1 MKTRLKKQRN
11 RLFFRV
17 TMILLAVWLAVSATY
32 CVIRLNSEKAELQSG
47 TFSDLSNAKR
57 MITVSENGLPMSG
70 DILLDDFNLVYFRD
84 LMKDSEELQI
94 RVIDPVTGAVIADS
108 SAKEYVR
115 FSLQTGKGSFP
126 DRYGYIDFV
135 TIREKLTDPQYQRII
150 ELLNKVSEDG
160 RSYELVCTGFCI
172 IQSEFIP
179 TELSVVLAESPDSR
193 SDRCEIVETF
203 SLGGTEVY
211 RNSAYRMNII
221 PKAFFLSEGYCG
233 DLIGLLSDDERR
245 ENVKAISL
253 GGGEY
258 LFYSSEY
265 YYLDAVL
272 YNDATN
278 QTISS
283 PDIYLLQ
290 YARRVN
296 LFDKCLGAM
305 MGGIAA
311 LFGFFFVIGIL
322 ICVMIWNTV
331 RMQMIE
337 EQKRLD
343 LTNALAHDIKTPL
356 FVISGY
362 AYSLKENIDSD
373 DRDSY
378 LDKIIL
384 QTEQINSQV
393 HKMLNLSKL
402 SSCSMTLNRSE
413 FDLSALFKEIL
424 DEYKC
429 LPDGRRFVFFHTGDS
444 TVSADRELLGT
455 ALQNLIENAVKYS
468 PDGSEIEIDVTDRR
482 VTVSN
487 PSQPVSKAELKKI
500 WQPYYRLDKSRHKKG
515 NGLGLSIVKSILDLH
530 AVRYGMTMKDG
541 CMVFHAEFSR

>member
-1 MKTRLKKQRN
+1 MERRLNKQRN
-11 RLFFRV
+11 RLFLRV
-17 TMILLAVWLAVSATY
+17 TLILLTVWIAVSATY

-47 TFSDLSNAKR
+47 TFSDLSYAKQ
-57 MITVSENGLPMSG
+57 MITLSENGTLQSATMM
-70 DILLDDFNLVYFRD
+70 LDDFNLVYFRD
-84 LMKDSEELQI
+84 LMKDSTQLQI
-94 RVIDPVTGAVIADS
+94 RVIDSSTGTEIADTS
-108 SAKEYVR
+108 GKENVI
-115 FSLQTGKGSFP
+115 FSLQTENGSYP
-126 DRYGYIDFV
+126 DCYGYIDYS
-135 TIREKLTDPQYQRII
+135 TIREKLTDAQYQRII

-179 TELSVVLAESPDSR
+179 TELSVVLTESADSR
-193 SDRCEIVETF
+193 FDRCEIVEVF
-203 SLGGTEVY
+203 GLGGTEVY

-221 PKAFFLSEGYCG
+221 PKAFFLSEGYGG

-305 MGGIAA
+305 MCGIAS
-311 LFGFFFVIGIL
+311 LFGFIFVIGVL

-337 EQKRLD
+337 EQKRID

-402 SSCSMTLNRSE
+402 SSYSMTLNRSE
-413 FDLSALFKEIL
+413 FDLSELVKEIL
-424 DEYKC
+424 DEYIN
-429 LPDGRRFVFFHTGDS
+429 LPDGRSFAFFHTGES
-444 TVSADRELLGT
+444 TVCS

-468 PDGSEIEIDVTDRR
+468 PGGSKIIIEVTGKRIII
-482 VTVSN
+482 SN

-500 WQPYYRLDKSRHKKG
+500 WQPYYRVDKSRHKKG

-530 AVRYGMTMKDG
+530 AAKYDMTMKDG
-541 CMVFHAEFSR
+541 CMVFQAEF

>member
-1 MKTRLKKQRN
+1 MERRLKKQRN
-11 RLFFRV
+11 RLFLRV
-17 TMILLAVWLAVSATY
+17 TLILLTVWIAVSATY

-47 TFSDLSNAKR
+47 TFSDLSYAKQ
-57 MITVSENGLPMSG
+57 MITLSENGTLQSATMM
-70 DILLDDFNLVYFRD
+70 LDDFNLVYFRD
-84 LMKDSEELQI
+84 LMKDSTQLQI
-94 RVIDPVTGAVIADS
+94 RVIDSSTGTEIADTS
-108 SAKEYVR
+108 GKENVI
-115 FSLQTGKGSFP
+115 FSLQTEIGSYP
-126 DRYGYIDFV
+126 DCYGYIDYS
-135 TIREKLTDPQYQRII
+135 TIREKLTDAQYQRII

-179 TELSVVLAESPDSR
+179 TELSVVLTESSDSR
-193 SDRCEIVETF
+193 FDRCEIVEVF
-203 SLGGTEVY
+203 GLGGTEVY

-221 PKAFFLSEGYCG
+221 PKAFFLSEGYGG

-253 GGGEY
+253 GRGEY

-305 MGGIAA
+305 MCGIAS
-311 LFGFFFVIGIL
+311 LFGFIFVIGVL

-337 EQKRLD
+337 EQKRID

-402 SSCSMTLNRSE
+402 SSYSMTLNRSE
-413 FDLSALFKEIL
+413 FDLSELVKEIL
-424 DEYKC
+424 DEYIN
-429 LPDGRRFVFFHTGDS
+429 LPDGRSFAFFHTGES
-444 TVSADRELLGT
+444 TVSADRELLCS

-468 PDGSEIEIDVTDRR
+468 PGGSKIIIEVTGKRIII
-482 VTVSN
+482 SN

-500 WQPYYRLDKSRHKKG
+500 WQPYYRVDKSRHKKG

-530 AVRYGMTMKDG
+530 SAKYDMTMKDG
-541 CMVFHAEFSR
+541 CMVFQAEF

>member
-1 MKTRLKKQRN
+1 M
-11 RLFFRV
+11 
-17 TMILLAVWLAVSATY
+17 M
-32 CVIRLNSEKAELQSG
+32 
-47 TFSDLSNAKR
+47 
-57 MITVSENGLPMSG
+57 
-70 DILLDDFNLVYFRD
+70 LDDFNLVYFRD
-84 LMKDSEELQI
+84 LMKDSTQLQI
-94 RVIDPVTGAVIADS
+94 RVIDSSTGTEIADTS
-108 SAKEYVR
+108 GKENVI
-115 FSLQTGKGSFP
+115 FSLQTENGSYP
-126 DRYGYIDFV
+126 DCYGYIDYS
-135 TIREKLTDPQYQRII
+135 TIREKLTDAQYQRII

-179 TELSVVLAESPDSR
+179 TELSVVLTESADSR
-193 SDRCEIVETF
+193 FDRCEIVEVF
-203 SLGGTEVY
+203 GLGGTEVY

-221 PKAFFLSEGYCG
+221 PKAFFLSEGYGG

-305 MGGIAA
+305 MCGIAS
-311 LFGFFFVIGIL
+311 LFGFIFVIGVL

-337 EQKRLD
+337 EQKRID

-402 SSCSMTLNRSE
+402 SSYSMTLNRSE
-413 FDLSALFKEIL
+413 FDLSELVKEIL
-424 DEYKC
+424 DEYIN
-429 LPDGRRFVFFHTGDS
+429 LPDGRSFAFFHTGES
-444 TVSADRELLGT
+444 TVSADRELLCS

-468 PDGSEIEIDVTDRR
+468 PGGSKIIIEVTGKRIII
-482 VTVSN
+482 SN

-500 WQPYYRLDKSRHKKG
+500 WQPYYRVDKSRHKKG

-530 AVRYGMTMKDG
+530 SAKYDMTMKDG
-541 CMVFHAEFSR
+541 CMVFQAEF